1 MKRLAV
7 GSAEVEPRDWEEAL
21 VQARAQ
27 GDSLKVQIAGQLAIA
42 SVLGDLLEQLPIEVR
57 SDYSPELRQRI
68 LKVQKPR
75 LVR

>member
-1 MKRLAV
+1 M